1 MTAFGTG
8 ANPGGATDADGNAL
22 FSGSFQQNH
31 TIPREVFSGGYG
43 DSALNSSKMRAKGQ
57 G

>member
-31 TIPREVFSGGYG
+31 TIPREVFSGMVTVW
-43 DSALNSSKMRAKGQ
+43 LR
-57 G
+57 